1 MVLADPALRWIR
13 GNRDLRIFR
22 SRRRAR
28 NSPDHSTLPHGDATG
43 VIHLEGV
50 ETRYEPDEPRV
61 LSGFDLLVQQ
71 GEAVALLGPSGVGKT
86 TALRT
91 IAGFERVL
99 GGYVRIGGRLV
110 ASPFIHVPPEERNL
124 GLVFQSYALFP
135 HLTVEENISFGIRGK
150 SGSVKPG
157 HVGEVME
164 MCGLTELRSRAV
176 QELSGGQQQRV
187 AIARAIAPDNVAILM
202 DEPFSNLDPGLVNR
216 LRRQVRRI
224 IQESNMTA
232 ILVTH
237 DRETAF
243 LTSDRIA
250 VMHEGKV
257 AQVGTAEEIYAR
269 PKTRHVARTIGHG
282 AFIRGNWRAG
292 LVFTEAGSF
301 PATSANGVA
310 PRDGEE
316 VLALMRASE
325 LRLRAHDTP
334 GASEDGY
341 FPSLASAVPCGEDC
355 RCAARIAS
363 REFHGDFTNFE
374 VMLPS
379 GARLRVRRRSHISSP
394 PDGSA
399 VTIETV
405 PGASVIVYP
414 AD

>member
-1 MVLADPALRWIR
+1 M
-13 GNRDLRIFR
+13 FR
-22 SRRRAR
+22 SRRRVR
-28 NSPDHSTLPHGDATG
+28 NTPDRSTVPHGDATG

-50 ETRYEPDEPRV
+50 QTQYERDEPRV

-99 GGYVRIGGRLV
+99 DGYVRIGGRLV

-135 HLTVEENISFGIRGK
+135 HLTVDENISFGIRGK
-150 SGSVKPG
+150 SESAKRAQ
-157 HVGEVME
+157 VGEVME
-164 MCGLTELRSRAV
+164 MCGLSELRTRAV

-187 AIARAIAPDNVAILM
+187 ALARAIAPDNVAILM

-216 LRRQVRRI
+216 LRREVKRI
-224 IQESNMTA
+224 IHESNKTA
-232 ILVTH
+232 IMVTH

-250 VMHEGKV
+250 VMDDGKV
-257 AQVGTAEEIYAR
+257 AQVGTAEEIYAH
-269 PKTRHVARTIGHG
+269 PKTREVARTIGHG
-282 AFIRGNWRAG
+282 TFIPGTWRAG
-292 LVFTEAGSF
+292 VVFTEAGSF
-301 PATSANGVA
+301 PATSAGVA
-310 PRDGEE
+310 PRDGGE
-316 VLALMRASE
+316 VHALMRASE
-325 LRLRAHDTP
+325 LRLRAHDTR
-334 GASEDGY
+334 GATEDGY
-341 FPSLASAVPCGEDC
+341 LPSLSATVPCGADC
-355 RCAARIAS
+355 RCAARISS

-374 VMLPS
+374 VKMPS
-379 GARLRVRRRSHISSP
+379 GATLRVRRRSHIASP

-405 PGASVIVYP
+405 PGASVMVYP
-414 AD
+414 TE

>member
-1 MVLADPALRWIR
+1 M
-13 GNRDLRIFR
+13 
-22 SRRRAR
+22 
-28 NSPDHSTLPHGDATG
+28 
-43 VIHLEGV
+43 
-50 ETRYEPDEPRV
+50 TRYEPDEPRV
-61 LSGFDLLVQQ
+61 LSGFNLLVQQ

-99 GGYVRIGGRLV
+99 DGYVRIGGRLV
-110 ASPFIHVPPEERNL
+110 ASQFIHVPPEERNL

-135 HLTVEENISFGIRGK
+135 HLTVEENIRFGIRGK
-150 SGSVKPG
+150 MESAKRGQ
-157 HVGEVME
+157 VGEVIE
-164 MCGLTELRSRAV
+164 MCGLTDLRARAV

-216 LRRQVRRI
+216 LRREVRRI

-250 VMHEGKV
+250 VMHDGKV

-269 PKTRHVARTIGHG
+269 PKTQHVARTIGHG
-282 AFIRGNWRAG
+282 TFIRGTWRAG
-292 LVFTEAGSF
+292 QVFTEAGTF
-301 PATSANGVA
+301 PAASANGVV

-316 VLALMRASE
+316 VQALMRASE
-325 LRLRAHDTP
+325 LRLRAHDTQ

-341 FPSLASAVPCGEDC
+341 SPGLAIAAPCGADC
-355 RCAARIAS
+355 RCAARISS

-374 VMLPS
+374 VKLPS
-379 GARLRVRRRSHISSP
+379 GATLRVRRRSHSSSP

-405 PGASVIVYP
+405 PGATVTVYS